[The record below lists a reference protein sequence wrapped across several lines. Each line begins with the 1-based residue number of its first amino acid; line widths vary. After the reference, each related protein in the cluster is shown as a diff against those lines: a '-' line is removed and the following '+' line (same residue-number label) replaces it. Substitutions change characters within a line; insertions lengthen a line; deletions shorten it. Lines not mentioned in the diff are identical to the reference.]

1 MTTPLLE
8 VRGVE
13 SGYGRTQILRGI
25 SIRLDEGEHIGLVG
39 LNGHGKTTL
48 LRTISGLIPTWSG
61 EVLLRGERVTGQ
73 PPRKIVE
80 QGLIH
85 VAQGN
90 ALFPQMTVLENLKL
104 GAYPH
109 RARHLAATS
118 LEQVFQ
124 LFPRLAERRSQVSR
138 TLSGGERQML
148 SIGVGLMSAPSI
160 LMLDEP
166 TLGLSPKLK
175 FELRDAIERIQK
187 TGVPTLVV
195 EQDVEFLASLS
206 QRFYLVDQ
214 GQVSAEFT
222 AEQGLDHAEIME
234 MYLGVA

>member
-8 VRGVE
+8 VRDLE
-13 SGYGRTQILRGI
+13 SGYGRTQILRGV
-25 SIRLDEGEHIGLVG
+25 SIRLDEGGHIGLVG

-48 LRTISGLIPTWSG
+48 LRTISGLLPTWSG
-61 EVLLRGERVTGQ
+61 EVLLRGTSVTGL

-85 VAQGN
+85 VAQAN
-90 ALFPQMTVLENLKL
+90 ALFPQMSVLENLRL
-104 GAYPH
+104 GAYAR
-109 RARHLAATS
+109 RARRHQAESLARVY
-118 LEQVFQ
+118 E
-124 LFPRLAERRSQVSR
+124 LFPRLAERQGQACR

-175 FELRDAIERIQK
+175 GELRDAIGRIQQA
-187 TGVPTLVV
+187 GVPTLVV
-195 EQDVEFLASLS
+195 EQDVEFLVSLS
-206 QRFYLVDQ
+206 QRFYLIDQ
-214 GQVSAEFT
+214 GRVSAQFT
-222 AEQGLDHAEIME
+222 SEQGLDHAEVME
-234 MYLGVA
+234 MYLGVS

>member
-1 MTTPLLE
+1 
-8 VRGVE
+8 
-13 SGYGRTQILRGI
+13 
-25 SIRLDEGEHIGLVG
+25 
-39 LNGHGKTTL
+39 
-48 LRTISGLIPTWSG
+48 
-61 EVLLRGERVTGQ
+61 
-73 PPRKIVE
+73 
-80 QGLIH
+80 
-85 VAQGN
+85 
-90 ALFPQMTVLENLKL
+90 
-104 GAYPH
+104 
-109 RARHLAATS
+109 
-118 LEQVFQ
+118 
-124 LFPRLAERRSQVSR
+124 
-138 TLSGGERQML
+138 
-148 SIGVGLMSAPSI
+148 MSAPSI

>member
-1 MTTPLLE
+1 
-8 VRGVE
+8 
-13 SGYGRTQILRGI
+13 
-25 SIRLDEGEHIGLVG
+25 
-39 LNGHGKTTL
+39 
-48 LRTISGLIPTWSG
+48 
-61 EVLLRGERVTGQ
+61 
-73 PPRKIVE
+73 VE

-175 FELRDAIERIQK
+175 GELRDAIERIQK